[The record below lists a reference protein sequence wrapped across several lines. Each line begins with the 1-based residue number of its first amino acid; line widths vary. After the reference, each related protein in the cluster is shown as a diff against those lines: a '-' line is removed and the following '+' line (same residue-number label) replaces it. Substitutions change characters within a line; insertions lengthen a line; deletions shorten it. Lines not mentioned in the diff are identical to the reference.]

1 MADSSPEPN
10 WRLPLDIRFCSFA
23 HLLCTVFGGQEAARV
38 RHPRFDSNPRS
49 RALFARCG
57 LIGRYAVSEIVPAE
71 LLSSETPV
79 AFYGYA
85 RAKEGTRHILM
96 ERMLSLGDPSRA
108 EPGILVYEIHH
119 DASRP
124 DSIAFYELY
133 ANGAAIREHLEKP
146 YMKAFS
152 PIARHC
158 CSRTSKSSLSSPSAP
173 WQQSRLTAPVDPTS
187 LSYESSDGRAGAER
201 GIGPSVRG
209 VSRSPTRHRAANLEG
224 LPNAV
229 AHHSCCHCM
238 CQSDHTPP
246 RHRIDPKNLY
256 KYRSRTS
263 QCKIFS
269 RGSERHTTRAV

>member
-1 MADSSPEPN
+1 M
-10 WRLPLDIRFCSFA
+10 
-23 HLLCTVFGGQEAARV
+23 V

-119 DASRP
+119 DASSP

-146 YMKAFS
+146 YMKAFFADS
-152 PIARHC
+152 
-158 CSRTSKSSLSSPSAP
+158 TTLL
-173 WQQSRLTAPVDPTS
+173 QS
-187 LSYESSDGRAGAER
+187 
-201 GIGPSVRG
+201 
-209 VSRSPTRHRAANLEG
+209 NLEIIP
-224 LPNAV
+224 LQPIRSV
-229 AHHSCCHCM
+229 AAISTDC
-238 CQSDHTPP
+238 P
-246 RHRIDPKNLY
+246 
-256 KYRSRTS
+256 
-263 QCKIFS
+263 
-269 RGSERHTTRAV
+269 G